1 MTRETDKK
9 VEAVAYNTEVQKLF
23 LEFMVQDPVLY
34 TRVQNIYNPENFDK
48 SLKKVA
54 KFIETHAEDHNI
66 LPDKMQIKAVTSV
79 QLTPIEDM
87 HEGHANWF
95 LDEFEKFTKRQ
106 ELERAILKS
115 AELLQKGDYE
125 PVEKLIKDAVQISLT
140 KDLGLNYFEN
150 PRERIERVRSAAAQ
164 HSTGW
169 KDLDFKL
176 FGGVNRGEISIFV
189 GASGTGKS
197 IWLQNQACNWTQ
209 AGLNG
214 VYITLELSEELCAMR
229 IDAMVTGY
237 ATKEIFKNLDD
248 VELKLGVVGKKSGT
262 LHIKYMPSGSPINA
276 IRAYVKE
283 LEIKTGKK
291 IDFIIGDYLDLL
303 MPSTV
308 KVDPA
313 NLFIKDKYVT
323 EELRNLAKELNVLMA
338 TASQI
343 GRSGIDEV
351 EFSNSQVA
359 GGISKVYTADNVYAI
374 YTSRAYQ
381 EKGRYQLQLLK
392 TRSST
397 GVGSKI
403 DFNFDVN
410 CMKITDLDENDTGM
424 ELGSGSSPTKAL
436 MDKIK
441 NSSSLLIPDKTSQ
454 TTPKVTGDI
463 QTAKL
468 KNLLENLKK
477 S

>member
-1 MTRETDKK
+1 MFNEKDREKK
-9 VEAVAYNTEVQKLF
+9 EEAITYNTEVQKLF

-54 KFIETHAEDHNI
+54 KFLSTHAEDHSI
-66 LPDKMQIKAVTSV
+66 LPDKMQIKAVTGV
-79 QLTPIEDM
+79 GLEPIENM
-87 HEGHANWF
+87 HEGHADWF
-95 LDEFEKFTKRQ
+95 LNEFEKFTKRQ

-115 AELLQKGDYE
+115 ADLLHKGDYE

-140 KDLGLNYFEN
+140 KDMGLNYFEN

-248 VELKLGVVGKKSGT
+248 VELKLGIAGKKSGS
-262 LHIKYMPSGSPINA
+262 LHIKYMPSGSAINS

-291 IDFIIGDYLDLL
+291 VDFIILDYLDLL

-343 GRSGIDEV
+343 GRAGIDEV

-374 YTSRAYQ
+374 YTSRAYK
-381 EKGRYQLQLLK
+381 EMGKYQLQLLK

-397 GVGSKI
+397 GVGSKV
-403 DFNFDVN
+403 DFAFDVET
-410 CMKITDLDENDTGM
+410 MRISDTEQDAVG
-424 ELGSGSSPTKAL
+424 ELGSGGNSPSKAL

-441 NSSSLLIPDKTSQ
+441 GSSSLVTSGSK
-454 TTPKVTGDI
+454 PVITGDI
-463 QTAKL
+463 QTAKI